1 MNNEPGKM
9 ENPSAKILIAEDD
22 DISYSLLQVYLNKEN
37 YEVLR
42 AVNGK
47 QTIEIFKE
55 NPDISLILMD
65 LKMPVLDGYDATRE
79 IKKMNGEVPI
89 IAQTAYALSGDSQK
103 AMDAGCDDYVT
114 KPVKKEELLDKI
126 KRNLKI

>member
-1 MNNEPGKM
+1 M
-9 ENPSAKILIAEDD
+9 EKSSVKILVAEND
-22 DISYSLLQVYLNKEN
+22 DISYSLLEVYLTKEN

-55 NPDISLILMD
+55 NPEINLILMD

-79 IKKMNGEVPI
+79 IKKMNSNVPI

-103 AMDAGCDDYVT
+103 AADAGCDDYVT
-114 KPVKKEELLDKI
+114 KPIKKEELLDKI
-126 KRNLKI
+126 KRYLKI